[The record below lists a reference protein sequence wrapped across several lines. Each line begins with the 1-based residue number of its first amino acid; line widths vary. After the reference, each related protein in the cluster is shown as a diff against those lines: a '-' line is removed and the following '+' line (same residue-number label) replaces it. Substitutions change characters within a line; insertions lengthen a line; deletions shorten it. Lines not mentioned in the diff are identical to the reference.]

1 MSSLNNI
8 FKPVLSNFATT
19 ELRKVAGN
27 LPGMLGLSSGQT
39 SAQPAAKLQNY
50 STKFSTQNLSFP
62 LDVEA
67 GTTRGNHGHY
77 IMFYINENE
86 KARLSMSGRETIAA
100 GTPFQKETGAGSIVE
115 GRKQL
120 NLGKFQKQ
128 FNTAKQTYETV
139 QKENIDAEQQHTQME
154 KAKIAEIAGV
164 GGPRGQ
170 DNVIAKTLAK
180 SSSSAYKGSGST
192 MTMQRTA
199 TKRLQTAIAMYMPTS
214 VSTSYGAEYTDTE
227 MGGGTRNAL
236 SLYDALGGEDY
247 TGMARGLLEFDE
259 PIREGAIK
267 AVLTTLGAIPGLGGL
282 RESEAARE
290 GRIIANRMELAFK
303 AIDRRSFTYT
313 FKMIPRSARESEEIS
328 KIVNAFK
335 ANMLPEF
342 TGGNRVGR
350 KFTIPNTFDISY
362 MYQGKENEFLHKIST
377 CVLEKMDVTYGGD
390 RYKTFEATA
399 DGAPP
404 VETSIALT
412 FKEMEMITRER
423 VFEGF

>member
-50 STKFSTQNLSFP
+50 SAKFSTQNLSFP

-139 QKENIDAEQQHTQME
+139 QNENIDAEQQHTQME
-154 KAKIAEIAGV
+154 KAQKAEDAVLVEQGFGIAAY
-164 GGPRGQ
+164 
-170 DNVIAKTLAK
+170 KT
-180 SSSSAYKGSGST
+180 SAYKGSGST
-192 MTMQRTA
+192 MTMKRNA

-236 SLYDALGGEDY
+236 ALYDALGGEDY
-247 TGMARGLLEFDE
+247 TGMTRALLDFDE

-390 RYKTFEATA
+390 RYKTFEATT